1 MIVEC
6 CNTSWNINEQ
16 NDSNKLTTPVMT
28 PSNDNESTTDNEII
42 RFALV
47 LHRLRRHRLLTH
59 VSKSFYSR
67 RFALHRY
74 CIYAYNSDGGWNF
87 LFFFCFASFAR
98 HLTMEGERSGE
109 STVSRTAVAT
119 TRKFMKMGDE
129 VTAPR
134 KEGGEKV
141 TSL

>member
-1 MIVEC
+1 MIVKC
-6 CNTSWNINEQ
+6 RNTSWNINEE
-16 NDSNKLTTPVMT
+16 NDSNKLTTPVKKMT

-74 CIYAYNSDGGWNF
+74 CI
-87 LFFFCFASFAR
+87 R
-98 HLTMEGERSGE
+98 
-109 STVSRTAVAT
+109 V
-119 TRKFMKMGDE
+119 
-129 VTAPR
+129 
-134 KEGGEKV
+134 
-141 TSL
+141 